1 MLTYHLPAFN
11 CYKYNKAYAIEKLAE
26 LARTNRLLVP
36 KGGYCAE
43 EMEKTLYKRDPLT
56 DAVISEISDDFHPD
70 ILMALLYA
78 SRRMFF
84 DMGLDVRYKMQEGE
98 QRVDEISRQVENIKT
113 AVKVS
118 EPVDKPEFKDL
129 GVVG

>member
-1 MLTYHLPAFN
+1 M
-11 CYKYNKAYAIEKLAE
+11 KK
-26 LARTNRLLVP
+26 
-36 KGGYCAE
+36 
-43 EMEKTLYKRDPLT
+43 EKTLYKRDPLT

-118 EPVDKPEFKDL
+118 EPVEKAEFKDL

>member
-1 MLTYHLPAFN
+1 MKLIFN
-11 CYKYNKAYAIEKLAE
+11 FIISDIIIIVNYLYKRYK
-26 LARTNRLLVP
+26 
-36 KGGYCAE
+36 
-43 EMEKTLYKRDPLT
+43 KTLYKRDPLT
-56 DAVISEISDDFHPD
+56 DAVVSEISDDFHPD

-84 DMGLDVRYKMQEGE
+84 DMGLDVRYKMQDGE

-118 EPVDKPEFKDL
+118 EPVEKAEFKDL